1 MVARVRCFL
10 FAKLI
15 DRAWIRYYIG
25 RENLRGGENISSE
38 NDRIE
43 EWKFRK
49 FKTRWKITQIS
60 SFVENPVRVFNKKS
74 VWHVLFAF
82 IQSLEP
88 MYFSLSRSNISLP
101 FLTRSTTNRVGR
113 HDIYKCKLESIRSY
127 VNKIYIFYTKIR
139 NISINPIVNSTSK
152 L

>member
-15 DRAWIRYYIG
+15 DRAWICYYIG

-127 VNKIYIFYTKIR
+127 VNKIYIFYTKIK